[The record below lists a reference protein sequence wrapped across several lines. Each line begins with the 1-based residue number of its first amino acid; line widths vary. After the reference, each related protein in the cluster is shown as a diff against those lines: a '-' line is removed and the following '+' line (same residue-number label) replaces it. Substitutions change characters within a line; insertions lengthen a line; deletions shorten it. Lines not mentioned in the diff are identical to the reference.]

1 MLLYYLPLALYV
13 VIVPIINEGVELP
26 RSLALVN
33 LMIIYAI
40 FRPQGLKVSQKI
52 DYLPFLMPIF
62 YFFSALTNGQN
73 ILSALFGGYNRNF
86 GILTYLALAL
96 LYISI
101 TNLNN
106 DVVKFF
112 KFCLLPVTLISIAY
126 ASIQLYGSDFLNWAE
141 KDRVLLT
148 LGNSNFAASFLGI
161 ISPVLIYAFV
171 RNKLRYIKLTYLFLF
186 FVLIYFGYK
195 TGSFQFRVVAL
206 VGITVFI
213 FIYNYQ
219 RVSNYNIFKRV
230 TAFILSLGLITLY
243 IVNNRNTLNEFTNA
257 DDRISQQIAGL
268 KIFRDYPLFG
278 VGVDELPRYM
288 PRYITP
294 QDIRREGYDSV
305 ADRTHNSFVDHFANG
320 GIFVGV
326 SYIIFIIFILYAIF
340 KLVRTSEAKNSNL
353 ALVCAITISYIA
365 QLFFNTDNILNMI
378 IPYISMGIISSMY
391 RHSRSKNRESLV
403 KSRSKKMIRIGSVLF
418 FTLISSLSGRVLLTD
433 YNVREILTGRII
445 DTKEIVSVVYE
456 WPNRRPTE
464 KIIVKLAQD
473 LRNCQFIETL
483 TDRLLE
489 VDPLSGQAWFVKSV
503 CADAQGNQ
511 KISLEFINKAVI
523 FQPLNV
529 RYLDAKFKLEEY
541 LGLQEEAEKTSRF
554 INSILLP

>member
-26 RSLALVN
+26 RSLARVN

-186 FVLIYFGYK
+186 FVW
-195 TGSFQFRVVAL
+195 RVPQLRHLQPAGGARGHLHARAARTVRGREDRAGAL
-206 VGITVFI
+206 D
-213 FIYNYQ
+213 
-219 RVSNYNIFKRV
+219 
-230 TAFILSLGLITLY
+230 LGAGAVVEELQP
-243 IVNNRNTLNEFTNA
+243 RA
-257 DDRISQQIAGL
+257 DLCAAAADL
-268 KIFRDYPLFG
+268 G
-278 VGVDELPRYM
+278 VGLQLAGHESALSAHRAQDRDQGLQRLP
-288 PRYITP
+288 
-294 QDIRREGYDSV
+294 
-305 ADRTHNSFVDHFANG
+305 
-320 GIFVGV
+320 
-326 SYIIFIIFILYAIF
+326 
-340 KLVRTSEAKNSNL
+340 
-353 ALVCAITISYIA
+353 
-365 QLFFNTDNILNMI
+365 
-378 IPYISMGIISSMY
+378 
-391 RHSRSKNRESLV
+391 SRS
-403 KSRSKKMIRIGSVLF
+403 
-418 FTLISSLSGRVLLTD
+418 
-433 YNVREILTGRII
+433 
-445 DTKEIVSVVYE
+445 
-456 WPNRRPTE
+456 RR
-464 KIIVKLAQD
+464 
-473 LRNCQFIETL
+473 
-483 TDRLLE
+483 
-489 VDPLSGQAWFVKSV
+489 
-503 CADAQGNQ
+503 
-511 KISLEFINKAVI
+511 
-523 FQPLNV
+523 
-529 RYLDAKFKLEEY
+529 
-541 LGLQEEAEKTSRF
+541 
-554 INSILLP
+554 